1 MEKSRTKN
9 TIRNMKTG
17 LIVQLINRLMAFVVR
32 TVFIRILNSE
42 YLGVNG
48 LFTNILTMLSFAEL
62 GIGTAIIFN
71 MYKPVAEE
79 DKDKIK
85 SLMALYKKSYNI
97 IGIVVFIMGL
107 CVIPFMSFIVK
118 DAPNI
123 KENLILIY
131 LLFLINTSASYF
143 FTYKKSIISAHQQES
158 VINKINSVFYL
169 VKSLLEIAFLFITRN
184 YILYLFVA
192 IVCTIIE
199 NIVIARKANKMFP
212 YLKDKS
218 VVKLAKDETSKIFLN
233 VKSLVVYKL
242 GSVIMNGTDN
252 LLISILVNVSTV
264 GLCSNYTMV
273 INAIKGIVTSALNGI
288 TASIGNLNAVAD
300 KIKKEKIFYQFTFI
314 NFWIYSFCSTA
325 FIIMLNPFIKL
336 WLGEAYV
343 LGIGVSI
350 ALSVSFFIDGLR
362 NPGYT
367 YRVTLGLFEKGKL
380 TPYIGATVNIILSI
394 VLCKYFG
401 VVGIFIATSIAQL
414 ASYSWIDPYLIHK
427 YEFKTPLRKYFVKYL
442 QYFSTFVVIFLCCY
456 FIQLKI
462 GDLGLISFILNAV
475 SVCVVPNVVILL
487 LYRKTEEFKEISGKV
502 IRPMLKK
509 LKLVK

>member
-1 MEKSRTKN
+1 
-9 TIRNMKTG
+9 
-17 LIVQLINRLMAFVVR
+17 
-32 TVFIRILNSE
+32 
-42 YLGVNG
+42 
-48 LFTNILTMLSFAEL
+48 
-62 GIGTAIIFN
+62 
-71 MYKPVAEE
+71 
-79 DKDKIK
+79 
-85 SLMALYKKSYNI
+85 
-97 IGIVVFIMGL
+97 
-107 CVIPFMSFIVK
+107 
-118 DAPNI
+118 
-123 KENLILIY
+123 
-131 LLFLINTSASYF
+131 
-143 FTYKKSIISAHQQES
+143 
-158 VINKINSVFYL
+158 
-169 VKSLLEIAFLFITRN
+169 
-184 YILYLFVA
+184 
-192 IVCTIIE
+192 
-199 NIVIARKANKMFP
+199 
-212 YLKDKS
+212 
-218 VVKLAKDETSKIFLN
+218 
-233 VKSLVVYKL
+233 
-242 GSVIMNGTDN
+242 
-252 LLISILVNVSTV
+252 
-264 GLCSNYTMV
+264 
-273 INAIKGIVTSALNGI
+273 
-288 TASIGNLNAVAD
+288 
-300 KIKKEKIFYQFTFI
+300 
-314 NFWIYSFCSTA
+314 
-325 FIIMLNPFIKL
+325 MLNPFIKL

-487 LYRKTEEFKEISGKV
+487 LYRNTEEFKEISGKV